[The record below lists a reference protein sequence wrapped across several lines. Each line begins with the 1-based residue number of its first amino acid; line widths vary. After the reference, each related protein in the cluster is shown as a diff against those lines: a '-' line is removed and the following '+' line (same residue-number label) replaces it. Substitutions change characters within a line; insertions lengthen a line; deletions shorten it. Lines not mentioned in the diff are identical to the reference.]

1 MNNFSV
7 AETVTLFLYAKTFA
21 GVSINPERMSLSV
34 KGEYMAEEVN
44 TQGTQEGT
52 EQNGNGTARQPEK
65 KYTEKAVAKLLKELG
80 NNRQGQSKG
89 NSRKDG

>member
-1 MNNFSV
+1 M
-7 AETVTLFLYAKTFA
+7 TD
-21 GVSINPERMSLSV
+21 
-34 KGEYMAEEVN
+34 EVN

-52 EQNGNGTARQPEK
+52 EQNGNGTTRQPEK

>member
-1 MNNFSV
+1 MLFSCLNIIQRCRNGDAV
-7 AETVTLFLYAKTFA
+7 FIYKIVCRCAYKPGADVL
-21 GVSINPERMSLSV
+21 IR
-34 KGEYMAEEVN
+34 KGEYTADEVN

-80 NNRQGQSKG
+80 NR
-89 NSRKDG
+89 R